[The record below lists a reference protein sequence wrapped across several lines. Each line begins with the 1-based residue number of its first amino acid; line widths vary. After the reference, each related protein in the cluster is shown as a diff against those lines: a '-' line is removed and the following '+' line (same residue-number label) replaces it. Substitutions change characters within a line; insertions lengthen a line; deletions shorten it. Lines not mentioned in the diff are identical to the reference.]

1 MSSWIT
7 GELNDKIII
16 NVEVT
21 DDVFEIVMNNQRKA
35 ISKAVAEERER
46 CAKVLEEWFSKRGV
60 QFGCAGYHHGIG
72 TKECPKESHH
82 HHDDKCENP
91 ATEIRRLK

>member
-35 ISKAVAEERER
+35 ISKAVAEEREKAEKLVEALKR
-46 CAKVLEEWFSKRGV
+46 ISNDKEFGFGVRGEFIRKVWYVEEAKRALTDWLEGNK
-60 QFGCAGYHHGIG
+60 
-72 TKECPKESHH
+72 
-82 HHDDKCENP
+82 
-91 ATEIRRLK
+91 